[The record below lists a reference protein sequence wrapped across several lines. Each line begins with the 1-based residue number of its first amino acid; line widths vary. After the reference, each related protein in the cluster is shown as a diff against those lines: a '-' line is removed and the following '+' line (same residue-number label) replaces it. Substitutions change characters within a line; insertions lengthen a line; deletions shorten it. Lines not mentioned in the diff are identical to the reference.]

1 MATNLQHIESI
12 PGRCGGKPCIV
23 GTRIRVYD
31 IHVWHEL
38 RGKSPDEIVGEFP
51 QLSLSDIY
59 AALAYYHDHR
69 AEIEAQMAAD
79 EELVRQLKEKQ
90 GPSRLELYL
99 RGEESNDA
107 IPPG

>member
-1 MATNLQHIESI
+1 MSTELQHIESV

-38 RGKSPDEIVGEFP
+38 GGKSADEIVSDHP
-51 QLSLSDIY
+51 QLSLADVY
-59 AALAYYHDHR
+59 AALTYYHDHR
-69 AEIEAQMAAD
+69 LEIEAQMRAD
-79 EELVRQLKEKQ
+79 DELVRQLKSRK

-99 RGEESNDA
+99 RGQESQDA